1 MITDNYLTAI
11 KVKLLTSP
19 LVKSFTVVKERS
31 ISDQGYFRARLSL
44 NNGDFLEIVEF
55 FNVKNGACITETY
68 RYQWM
73 DETKQVLRKRWDNVE
88 HFPCLANFPHH
99 VHILEES
106 NVYPSQTRSI
116 IEIIDLIIEELGL

>member
-1 MITDNYLTAI
+1 MITDNYLTTI

-55 FNVKNGACITETY
+55 FTVKNGACITETY

-73 DETKQVLRKRWDNVE
+73 DETKQILRKRWDNVE
-88 HFPCLANFPHH
+88 HFPGLANFPHH

-106 NVYPSQTRSI
+106 NVYPSQIRSI
-116 IEIIDLIIEELGL
+116 IEIIDIIAAELQ

>member
-31 ISDQGYFRARLSL
+31 ISDRGYFRACLSL
-44 NNGDFLEIVEF
+44 NNGDFLEVVEF
-55 FNVKNGACITETY
+55 FIVKDGACITETY

-73 DETKQVLRKRWDNVE
+73 DETKQILRKRWDNVE
-88 HFPCLANFPHH
+88 HFPNLSNFPHR

-116 IEIIDLIIEELGL
+116 IEIIDLIAAELQ